1 MSSSPAAPDPVPQGL
16 PTALRAARA
25 VAGSLAGVSPDA
37 DTDGLDAVVEVHTSC
52 GHDDEATTLASLAVE
67 AGLCAAAHVWPIR
80 SVYRWQGEVHSGVE
94 YRVTFKT
101 VAEAVDGLWALVEA
115 EHSYELPAFFVTPVI
130 GGSPEYLEWMRSGGV
145 ASD

>member
-1 MSSSPAAPDPVPQGL
+1 MSSTPPTAPDPVPEDL

-25 VAGSLAGVSPDA
+25 VAGSLAGVSPDGDA
-37 DTDGLDAVVEVHTSC
+37 GGLDALVEVHTSC
-52 GHDDEATTLASLAVE
+52 GHDDEATRLASLAVE

-101 VAEAVDGLWALVEA
+101 VADAVDGLWALVEA
-115 EHSYELPAFFVTPVI
+115 EHSYELPAFYVTPVV
-130 GGSPEYLEWMRSGGV
+130 GGSPEYLGWMRTGGS
-145 ASD
+145 AT